1 MIIEFKYNNWKL
13 KFAILLYH
21 FSVFDKK
28 FSEVINPEK
37 IQNLVYALK
46 TCTKIVEIVLDV
58 LFLRFEKKYNFKTN
72 CIPKTKE
79 T

>member
-1 MIIEFKYNNWKL
+1 M
-13 KFAILLYH
+13 
-21 FSVFDKK
+21 FDKK

-37 IQNLVYALK
+37 IQTLVYALK